1 MPWANA
7 LSALALPAFGFGS
20 EICRTEQINRRNHGE
35 RLFVYFP
42 QSLGWTTN
50 QSKAIKAMLRAC
62 VHLSQLNNS
71 RSEQATGI
79 TQNQSLW
86 YML

>member
-1 MPWANA
+1 VKQPQAGRQAEGLGMPWVNA

-62 VHLSQLNNS
+62 V
-71 RSEQATGI
+71 RI
-79 TQNQSLW
+79 
-86 YML
+86 